1 MKNLIVITL
10 LCVSLSTHAVDMFT
24 PTTDFIDNA
33 DGTVRHRVTGLTW
46 MRCSVGETWS
56 GGSCTGTA
64 SYYNFEEA
72 RMLTSNFANHS
83 DWRLPTPWELVTI
96 VDYDILEPAV
106 NHALFPST
114 PGTYYWSGLPY
125 AGATIA
131 VCVTWPCGT
140 GWKVDFFSGVTSTSP
155 KSETNRVRLV
165 RNGRTLGTST
175 TPSSDFTQ
183 NGDGT
188 ITDSKTNLTWMR
200 CPLGQTWGNND
211 GDYCSGT
218 PTTYTQSQAAAI
230 TATYAG
236 ISDWRL
242 PNVQELQ
249 SIVEYAS
256 SPAINYSLFPSVPN
270 TKFWS
275 STSYAGNSN
284 EYGWNV
290 DFNTGDVATSLKS
303 NLYHVRLVRQP
314 TTPTSGTPKLVNIST
329 RGQVMTGNNVM
340 IAGFIIS
347 GGAKRVIIRALGPSL
362 ASAGVSGALADP
374 KITLYSGQTALSSND
389 DWRNSTDQET
399 IQQMGLAPQNAK
411 ESAILVTLNAGA
423 YTVVVEGVNGLSGIG
438 LVSVDDLDEL
448 SSASRL
454 INISTRAFSATGG
467 DSQVI
472 AGFVINGGRKTV
484 LMRGFGPSLNAAGIS
499 NALSDPAITLYSG
512 QSPLFSNDNWGSASN
527 VNDIQIRTNGVM
539 PATESAIYTEL
550 AEGAYTVIMRGVN
563 NSGTGLI
570 AVEE

>member
-1 MKNLIVITL
+1 
-10 LCVSLSTHAVDMFT
+10 
-24 PTTDFIDNA
+24 
-33 DGTVRHRVTGLTW
+33 
-46 MRCSVGETWS
+46 
-56 GGSCTGTA
+56 
-64 SYYNFEEA
+64 
-72 RMLTSNFANHS
+72 
-83 DWRLPTPWELVTI
+83 
-96 VDYDILEPAV
+96 
-106 NHALFPST
+106 
-114 PGTYYWSGLPY
+114 
-125 AGATIA
+125 
-131 VCVTWPCGT
+131 
-140 GWKVDFFSGVTSTSP
+140 
-155 KSETNRVRLV
+155 
-165 RNGRTLGTST
+165 
-175 TPSSDFTQ
+175 
-183 NGDGT
+183 
-188 ITDSKTNLTWMR
+188 
-200 CPLGQTWGNND
+200 
-211 GDYCSGT
+211 
-218 PTTYTQSQAAAI
+218 
-230 TATYAG
+230 
-236 ISDWRL
+236 
-242 PNVQELQ
+242 
-249 SIVEYAS
+249 
-256 SPAINYSLFPSVPN
+256 
-270 TKFWS
+270 
-275 STSYAGNSN
+275 
-284 EYGWNV
+284 
-290 DFNTGDVATSLKS
+290 
-303 NLYHVRLVRQP
+303 
-314 TTPTSGTPKLVNIST
+314 
-329 RGQVMTGNNVM
+329 MTGNNVM